1 MLLSTASPHLGEES
15 RLYDP
20 EMFRCIGL
28 RIHGPPKLLDKRKTN
43 FLILGQLFY
52 LDEFFHFFFILEI
65 VALHPPAPSPIQNR
79 VFSRCLKNVKS
90 FPKMSYIN
98 NREFYR
104 FLVQVVATRG
114 RKATSSTSNTL

>member
-98 NREFYR
+98 MVNFTDFWYR
-104 FLVQVVATRG
+104 L
-114 RKATSSTSNTL
+114 